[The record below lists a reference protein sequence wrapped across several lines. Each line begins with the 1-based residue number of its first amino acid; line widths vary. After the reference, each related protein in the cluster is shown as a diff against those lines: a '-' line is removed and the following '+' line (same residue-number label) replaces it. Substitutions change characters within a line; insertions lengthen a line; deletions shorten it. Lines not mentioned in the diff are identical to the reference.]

1 MIYVSDGIRKFA
13 LEKYLTWFNV
23 SSLGKGRGAGV
34 ELNKP
39 ALLRVVYQV
48 PFPYKV
54 QIGVKGE
61 RYTFCLLF

>member
-13 LEKYLTWFNV
+13 LEKYLTWFSV

-39 ALLRVVYQV
+39 ALLRVVYQST
-48 PFPYKV
+48 FPLE
-54 QIGVKGE
+54 GAD
-61 RYTFCLLF
+61 RS

>member
-1 MIYVSDGIRKFA
+1 MICVSDGIRKFA

-39 ALLRVVYQV
+39 ALLRVVYQST
-48 PFPYKV
+48 FP
-54 QIGVKGE
+54 
-61 RYTFCLLF
+61 L